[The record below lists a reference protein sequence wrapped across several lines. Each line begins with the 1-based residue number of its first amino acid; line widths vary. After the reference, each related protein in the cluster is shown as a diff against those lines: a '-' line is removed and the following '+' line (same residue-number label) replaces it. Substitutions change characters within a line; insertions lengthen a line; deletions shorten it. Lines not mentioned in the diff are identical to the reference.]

1 MLEKGDKMDFCTACR
16 KNTEY
21 TLQKR
26 DIVKMIKERD
36 YTFHLTVAVC
46 NECGEEMNLPGLF
59 DENIREMDAQYR
71 ACEGIVSEED
81 IEKLMKLYKIGK
93 GPLSL
98 ALGFGEITVTRYLS
112 GQIPSKEYSD
122 VIKAALTSPAYM
134 KKKLNENKERIA
146 PAAYNKAINAAIQLE
161 SIFAVSDQ
169 MLRVISYIF
178 KRMEEVTPLM
188 LQKLLYFTQGVSF
201 ALNGKSMFSENCQ
214 AWVHGPVYPKVYN
227 MFRDFKY
234 NPIEDERFV
243 IFESAENQLSEDERR
258 VIDLVADSFGLYSGK
273 VLEKITHVE
282 RPWSSAR
289 KGYGNDIP
297 SNETITMESIE
308 AYYIEKNA
316 AYDFSSVE
324 GLRTYIEDVLQRK
337 Y

>member
-1 MLEKGDKMDFCTACR
+1 
-16 KNTEY
+16 
-21 TLQKR
+21 
-26 DIVKMIKERD
+26 
-36 YTFHLTVAVC
+36 
-46 NECGEEMNLPGLF
+46 
-59 DENIREMDAQYR
+59 
-71 ACEGIVSEED
+71 
-81 IEKLMKLYKIGK
+81 
-93 GPLSL
+93 
-98 ALGFGEITVTRYLS
+98 
-112 GQIPSKEYSD
+112 
-122 VIKAALTSPAYM
+122 
-134 KKKLNENKERIA
+134 
-146 PAAYNKAINAAIQLE
+146 
-161 SIFAVSDQ
+161 
-169 MLRVISYIF
+169 
-178 KRMEEVTPLM
+178 M

-214 AWVHGPVYPKVYN
+214 AWVHGPVYSKVYN

-337 Y
+337 C